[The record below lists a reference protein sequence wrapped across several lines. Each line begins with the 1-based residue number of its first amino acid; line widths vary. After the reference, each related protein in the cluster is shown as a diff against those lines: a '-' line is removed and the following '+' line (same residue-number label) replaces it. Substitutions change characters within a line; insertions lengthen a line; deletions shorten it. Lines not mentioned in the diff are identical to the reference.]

1 MKAIDLQKVCLSD
14 MKNHIECCLTQPI
27 KMQLSQKQ
35 KNVFSN
41 FFSAF
46 FKAIL
51 NFERFQK
58 EDDPH
63 SLCISEVPDDKI
75 GG

>member
-35 KNVFSN
+35 KNFFSN

-51 NFERFQK
+51 NFEHFQK
-58 EDDPH
+58 KDDLH
-63 SLCISEVPDDKI
+63 GSCISEVPDDEI